1 MQGPWGHAA
10 VHEPVQVPTH
20 QILRAEPGLR
30 LPRRSQHAP
39 LPPGS
44 TVAHDSILS
53 LLREYDPARPG
64 PPSCR
69 PCIAHAPLKKPVHN
83 PPGPE
88 QELPVN
94 NAVGRLLF
102 CCHTKSKYP
111 GFLRDYVL
119 GPQSRK
125 FKPTSLAPSPSNFP
139 WTPATLSGRPSVR
152 ASHHASEPSQAN
164 IAASFPPKSTIHPV
178 PSSPALVHSLLL
190 LNLVLPPARTR
201 DRRRL
206 PRASP
211 CLVLP
216 LRQTRSDRADRLD
229 DSTTAGNFLIP
240 LSSATAHL
248 LATDRNCK
256 LGSNWISFD
265 STSTAPNYPNCGREQ
280 SLKVLSSTVAS
291 STRQLFGH

>member
-1 MQGPWGHAA
+1 MA
-10 VHEPVQVPTH
+10 HEPAQVLTH
-20 QILRAEPGLR
+20 QVLRAEPGLR

-39 LPPGS
+39 RPPGS
-44 TVAHDSILS
+44 TVAVAHDSTLS

-83 PPGPE
+83 PPEPE

-94 NAVGRLLF
+94 NAAV
-102 CCHTKSKYP
+102 TPYP

-125 FKPTSLAPSPSNFP
+125 FKPTSLAPSPSNIP
-139 WTPATLSGRPSVR
+139 WIPATLSGRPSVR

-178 PSSPALVHSLLL
+178 PSHPRSSTRCSFLTSSS
-190 LNLVLPPARTR
+190 PPARAR

-229 DSTTAGNFLIP
+229 DSTTAGNF
-240 LSSATAHL
+240 
-248 LATDRNCK
+248 
-256 LGSNWISFD
+256 
-265 STSTAPNYPNCGREQ
+265 
-280 SLKVLSSTVAS
+280 
-291 STRQLFGH
+291 